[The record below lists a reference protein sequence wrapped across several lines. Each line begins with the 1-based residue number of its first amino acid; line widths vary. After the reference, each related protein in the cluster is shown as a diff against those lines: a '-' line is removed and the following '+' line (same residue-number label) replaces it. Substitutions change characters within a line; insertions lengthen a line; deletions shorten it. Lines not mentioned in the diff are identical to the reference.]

1 MDLSHCC
8 VFMQTVKTT
17 LYLQNFSKQWKIK
30 TIQEHAFGCR
40 DANLKCADFTVNG
53 PGRKAGTLVGSRTL
67 QNSNAQQPFLDVIL
81 C

>member
-1 MDLSHCC
+1 MENKD
-8 VFMQTVKTT
+8 
-17 LYLQNFSKQWKIK
+17 
-30 TIQEHAFGCR
+30 IQEHAFGYR

-67 QNSNAQQPFLDVIL
+67 QNSNAQQPFLDVIP